1 MYYRTIIS
9 TDFGDGGNAHSEYIG
24 PCAESGV
31 PGMITVF
38 VLVFVLLYHG
48 IRTYIYAD
56 DKVLKIMSLC
66 MTLSLVS
73 YYTHGVFNN
82 FLDTDKLSAI
92 VWSAMA
98 VITVCDIKRKNP
110 ELYSPI
116 SESVTSL

>member
-1 MYYRTIIS
+1 
-9 TDFGDGGNAHSEYIG
+9 
-24 PCAESGV
+24 
-31 PGMITVF
+31 
-38 VLVFVLLYHG
+38 
-48 IRTYIYAD
+48 
-56 DKVLKIMSLC
+56 MSLC

-98 VITVCDIKRKNP
+98 VITVCDIKRKIP
-110 ELYSPI
+110 ELYSPL